1 VLRCLLFAH
10 KVFKGVLYLL
20 CCWGVVAMV
29 SRQAIITAVVAI
41 VMLVIGVG
49 IGYGVAGTRVTTATV
64 TSPVTLTF
72 YTPITTTTTAREIV
86 TMYTFTTATRMVTAT
101 VTQLQPLTI
110 TTTVSTTVTQLQP
123 VTITVT
129 VTPTLT
135 QKVIEAV
142 IRQVVWA
149 GPWRLAVLDV
159 KEATYIKTLVL
170 GTWSYYQAPED
181 MKIVIIGLRIENTGM
196 ETRYPFGPGELG
208 TPVLVTDANRSYE
221 KAYKY
226 ELKSI
231 YEVSKEIEEKAI
243 EYKELDIFT
252 EVAPGS
258 YVEGDIMFL
267 IPQTEKPAKLV
278 IEYWPS
284 PLEPKAVIVIK
295 LS

>member
-1 VLRCLLFAH
+1 
-10 KVFKGVLYLL
+10 
-20 CCWGVVAMV
+20 MV
-29 SRQAIITAVVAI
+29 SRQAIITAAVAI
-41 VMLVIGVG
+41 VMLVIGIG
-49 IGYGVAGTRVTTATV
+49 IGYGAAGSRVTTV

-72 YTPITTTTTAREIV
+72 YTPVTTTATVREVV
-86 TMYTFTTATRMVTAT
+86 TMYTFSTVTRMVTAT
-101 VTQLQPLTI
+101 VTQLQPV
-110 TTTVSTTVTQLQP
+110 TVPITVTQPLTVTMLQP
-123 VTITVT
+123 VTVT
-129 VTPTLT
+129 VTITPTT
-135 QKVIEAV
+135 PTPIQRVVEAV
-142 IRQVVWA
+142 IRQVVQV

-170 GTWSYYQAPED
+170 GTWSYYQAPEG
-181 MKIVIIGLRIENTGM
+181 MKIVIVTLRIENTGM

-208 TPVLVTDANRSYE
+208 TPVLVTDANKSYD
-221 KAYKY
+221 KAYTY

-252 EVAPGS
+252 KVAPGS

-267 IPQTEKPAKLV
+267 TPQTEKPAKLV

-284 PLEPKAVIVIK
+284 PFEPKIVIVIK

>member
-1 VLRCLLFAH
+1 
-10 KVFKGVLYLL
+10 
-20 CCWGVVAMV
+20 MV
-29 SRQAIITAVVAI
+29 SRQAITTAVVAI
-41 VMLVIGVG
+41 VMLVVGVG
-49 IGYGVAGTRVTTATV
+49 IGYGTVGTRVTTATM

-72 YTPITTTTTAREIV
+72 YTPITTTATVKEIV
-86 TMYTFTTATRMVTAT
+86 TMYTFTTATRTVTAT

-142 IRQVVWA
+142 IRQVVQA

-159 KEATYIKTLVL
+159 KEATYIKTLVFNM
-170 GTWSYYQAPED
+170 WSYYQAPED
-181 MKIVIIGLRIENTGM
+181 KKIVIVRLRIENTGV
-196 ETRYPFGPGELG
+196 EEKSPFGFGELG
-208 TPVLVTDANRSYE
+208 MPVLVTDANKSYD
-221 KAYKY
+221 KAYTY
-226 ELKSI
+226 ELKSV
-231 YEVSKEIEEKAI
+231 YEVSKEIEENAV
-243 EYKELDIFT
+243 EYKELDVLT
-252 EVAPGS
+252 KVAPGS

-267 IPQTEKPAKLV
+267 TPQGEKSAKLV

-284 PLEPKAVIVIK
+284 PFEPKTVIVIK